1 MPGHTQGESIPM
13 ESGTSLKIRLI
24 FSAAVLMCGGAA
36 SFTYGVVSNASLLIH
51 GALFCL
57 AALAGLFLLW
67 TIHSQLILPLR
78 TIRDYAHAVAAG
90 SKAACPLS
98 PMPREY
104 ADLRDSI
111 CAMVTTLAKAVDDAQ
126 HKGDEAE
133 RLAAD
138 SNRALQESRAAEAQ
152 IRQLLNDMNTASQ
165 KAATAATSIF
175 AGVRELGQNMENV
188 DNDVLLQ
195 RERMQ
200 EASQAIEQINTAI
213 QDIAQKTGKAAQ
225 DAEMARQGAVTGAQG
240 VREAVTSI
248 EHVKEGIL
256 SLKETM
262 TSLGQQAEGIGAVL
276 GVITDIADQTN
287 LLALNAAIEAARA
300 GEAGRGF
307 AVVADEVRKLAE
319 KTMNATR
326 EVGDSLHNIQV
337 KARENVQAVDAA
349 AQDIINS
356 ASTAE
361 QAAADVNRIAE
372 FVQQAANEVS
382 AIAAASNA
390 QTAASEQ
397 VHRGVTE
404 VNTVAATT
412 AEHVN
417 NSIRVLVEISG
428 QAEELDAIIGA
439 MGKGKLAG
447 VVDSDNLISWTD
459 ELSVGIGIIDEQH
472 KGLVDLINELNAA
485 MRQRRSDAVL
495 VGVLERLKQYTVKHF
510 ATEEEFFD
518 KFGYP
523 DAPAHKKAHRDLVE
537 KVLAFEAGLKSG
549 RAKVTMEIMRFLKD
563 WLVGHIM
570 GTDKRYAPFLNGKGV
585 H

>member
-1 MPGHTQGESIPM
+1 M
-13 ESGTSLKIRLI
+13 EAGISLKIRLI
-24 FSAAVLMCGGAA
+24 CSATLLMCGGAA
-36 SFTYGVVSNASLLIH
+36 SFTYGVFWDDSVIVHS
-51 GALFCL
+51 ALFSL
-57 AALAGLFLLW
+57 AWVAGLFLLW
-67 TIHSQLILPLR
+67 TIHRQLILPLR
-78 TIRDYAHAVAAG
+78 AIRSYAHEVAAG
-90 SKAACPLS
+90 GSATCPS
-98 PMPREY
+98 TSMPREY
-104 ADLRDSI
+104 AELRDSL
-111 CAMVTTLAKAVDDAQ
+111 CTMVTSLAKAVEDARR
-126 HKGDEAE
+126 KGDEAE

-138 SNRALQESRAAEAQ
+138 STKALEESREAEAQ
-152 IRQLLNDMNTASQ
+152 IRKLLNDMNIASQ
-165 KAATAATSIF
+165 KAVSASTSIF
-175 AGVRELGQNMENV
+175 AGVRELSQNMENV
-188 DNDVLLQ
+188 DNDVIMQ
-195 RERMQ
+195 RERMK

-213 QDIAQKTGKAAQ
+213 LDIAHNTGKAAE
-225 DAEMARQGAVTGAQG
+225 DAEMAHKGAFTGAQG
-240 VREAVTSI
+240 VREAVASI
-248 EHVKEGIL
+248 EQVKGRIL

-326 EVGDSLHNIQV
+326 EVGESLHSIQT
-337 KARENVQAVDAA
+337 KARENVQAVDSA
-349 AQDIINS
+349 AQDIIAS
-356 ASTAE
+356 AHTAE
-361 QAAADVNRIAE
+361 QAAADVNRIAD

-397 VHRGVTE
+397 VRRGVTE
-404 VNTVAATT
+404 VNAVAAAT

-447 VVDSDNLISWTD
+447 VVDSDQLISWTD
-459 ELSVGIGIIDEQH
+459 DLSVGVGIIDEQH

-485 MRQRRSDAVL
+485 MRQRRSDSVL

-523 DAPAHKKAHRDLVE
+523 DSASHKKAHHELVQ
-537 KVLAFEAGLKSG
+537 KVLDFEAELKSG

-570 GTDKRYAPFLNGKGV
+570 GTDKRYGPFLNSKGV
-585 H
+585 R

>member
-1 MPGHTQGESIPM
+1 M
-13 ESGTSLKIRLI
+13 EAGTSLKIRL
-24 FSAAVLMCGGAA
+24 FSAAAVLMCGGAA
-36 SFTYGVVSNASLLIH
+36 SFAYSAFWDESLMVHASL
-51 GALFCL
+51 FSV
-57 AALAGLFLLW
+57 AALSGLFLLW
-67 TIHSQLILPLR
+67 TIHSQLMLPLR
-78 TIRDYAHAVAAG
+78 TIRNYARGVANG
-90 SKAACPLS
+90 SSAACPLDS
-98 PMPREY
+98 MPREY
-104 ADLRDSI
+104 SDLRDSI
-111 CAMVTTLAKAVDDAQ
+111 CAMVESLAKALDDAQ
-126 HKGDEAE
+126 RKGDEAQ

-138 SNRALQESRAAEAQ
+138 SNKALQESREAEAQ
-152 IRQLLNDMNTASQ
+152 IRKLLNDMNTASQ
-165 KAATAATSIF
+165 KAANASASIF

-188 DNDVLLQ
+188 DNDVIMQ
-195 RERMQ
+195 RERMR

-213 QDIAQKTGKAAQ
+213 QDIAHNTGKAAE
-225 DAEMARQGAVTGAQG
+225 DAEMARSGAVTGAQG
-240 VREAVTSI
+240 VRAAVTSI
-248 EHVKEGIL
+248 DQVKGRIL

-262 TSLGQQAEGIGAVL
+262 TSLGQQAEGIGAVV

-326 EVGDSLHNIQV
+326 EVGESLRSIQT

-361 QAAADVNRIAE
+361 QAAEDVNRIAD

-397 VHRGVTE
+397 VRRGVTE
-404 VNTVAATT
+404 VNTVAADT

-447 VVDSDNLISWTD
+447 VVDSDQLISWTD
-459 ELSVGIGIIDEQH
+459 DLSVGVGIIDEQH

-485 MRQRRSDAVL
+485 MRQRRSDSVL

-523 DAPAHKKAHRDLVE
+523 DTASHKKAHHDLVE
-537 KVLAFEAGLKSG
+537 KVLAFEAELKSG

-570 GTDKRYAPFLNGKGV
+570 GTDKRYGPFLNSKGV

>member
-1 MPGHTQGESIPM
+1 MSMQAE
-13 ESGTSLKIRLI
+13 TSLKVRLI
-24 FSAAVLMCGGAA
+24 ASAAVLMCGGAA
-36 SFTYGVVSNASLLIH
+36 SFTYGAFWDESLLVH
-51 GALFCL
+51 AGLFSV

-67 TIHSQLILPLR
+67 TIHSQLMLPLR
-78 TIRDYAHAVAAG
+78 TIRDYAHSVAAG
-90 SKAACPLS
+90 STAACPID
-98 PMPREY
+98 PMPQEY
-104 ADLRDSI
+104 SDLRDSI
-111 CAMVTTLAKAVDDAQ
+111 CSMVTTLAKAVDDAR

-133 RLAAD
+133 RLASD
-138 SNRALQESRAAEAQ
+138 SNNALQESRAVEVQ
-152 IRQLLNDMNTASQ
+152 IRKLLNDMNIASQ
-165 KAATAATSIF
+165 KAATASSSIF
-175 AGVRELGQNMENV
+175 AGVRELGQNMESV

-200 EASQAIEQINTAI
+200 EASHAIEQINIAI
-213 QDIAQKTGKAAQ
+213 QDIAQNTGKAAE
-225 DAEMARQGAVTGAQG
+225 DAEMARQGAVAGAQG
-240 VREAVTSI
+240 VRASVASI
-248 EHVKEGIL
+248 EHVKGGIL

-326 EVGDSLHNIQV
+326 EVGESLRSIQT

-349 AQDIINS
+349 AQDIISS

-361 QAAADVNRIAE
+361 QAAEDVNRIAE

-397 VHRGVTE
+397 VRRGVTE
-404 VNTVAATT
+404 VNAVAAAT

-447 VVDSDNLISWTD
+447 VVDSDQLISWTD
-459 ELSVGIGIIDEQH
+459 DLSVGVAIIDEQH

-495 VGVLERLKQYTVKHF
+495 VGVLERLKLYTVKHF
-510 ATEEEFFD
+510 ATEEEIFD

-523 DAPAHKKAHRDLVE
+523 DAGSHKKAHRELVE
-537 KVLAFEAGLKSG
+537 KVLAFEAELKSG

-570 GTDKRYAPFLNGKGV
+570 GTDKRYGPFLNSKGV
-585 H
+585 R

>member
-1 MPGHTQGESIPM
+1 M
-13 ESGTSLKIRLI
+13 EAGISLKIRLI
-24 FSAAVLMCGGAA
+24 CSATLLMCGGAA
-36 SFTYGVVSNASLLIH
+36 SFTYGVFWDDSVIVHS
-51 GALFCL
+51 ALFSL
-57 AALAGLFLLW
+57 AWVAGLFLLW
-67 TIHSQLILPLR
+67 TIHRQLILPLR
-78 TIRDYAHAVAAG
+78 AIRSYARDVAVGG
-90 SKAACPLS
+90 SATCPS
-98 PMPREY
+98 TSMPREY
-104 ADLRDSI
+104 AELRDSL
-111 CAMVTTLAKAVDDAQ
+111 CTMVTSLAKAVEDARR
-126 HKGDEAE
+126 KGDEAE

-138 SNRALQESRAAEAQ
+138 SNKALEESREAEAQ
-152 IRQLLNDMNTASQ
+152 IRKLLNDMNIASQ
-165 KAATAATSIF
+165 KAVSASTSIF
-175 AGVRELGQNMENV
+175 AGVRELSQNMENV
-188 DNDVLLQ
+188 DNDVIMQ
-195 RERMQ
+195 RERMK

-213 QDIAQKTGKAAQ
+213 LDIAHNTGKAAE
-225 DAEMARQGAVTGAQG
+225 DAEMAHQGAFTGAQG
-240 VREAVTSI
+240 VREAVASI
-248 EHVKEGIL
+248 EQVKGRIL

-326 EVGDSLHNIQV
+326 EVGESLRSIQT
-337 KARENVQAVDAA
+337 KARENVQAVDSA
-349 AQDIINS
+349 AQDIIAS
-356 ASTAE
+356 AHTAE
-361 QAAADVNRIAE
+361 QAAADVNRIAD

-397 VHRGVTE
+397 VRRGVTE
-404 VNTVAATT
+404 VNTVAAAT

-447 VVDSDNLISWTD
+447 VVDSDQLISWTVD
-459 ELSVGIGIIDEQH
+459 LSVGVGIIDEQH

-485 MRQRRSDAVL
+485 MRQRRSDSVL

-523 DAPAHKKAHRDLVE
+523 DSAAHKKAHHELVQ
-537 KVLAFEAGLKSG
+537 KVLDFEAELKSG

-570 GTDKRYAPFLNGKGV
+570 GTDKRYGPFLNSKGV
-585 H
+585 R

>member
-1 MPGHTQGESIPM
+1 M
-13 ESGTSLKIRLI
+13 EAGTSLKIRL
-24 FSAAVLMCGGAA
+24 FSAAAVLMCGGAA
-36 SFTYGVVSNASLLIH
+36 SFAYSAFWDESLMVHASL
-51 GALFCL
+51 FSV
-57 AALAGLFLLW
+57 AALSGLFLLW
-67 TIHSQLILPLR
+67 TIHSQLMLPLR
-78 TIRDYAHAVAAG
+78 TIRNYARGVANG
-90 SKAACPLS
+90 SSAACPLD
-98 PMPREY
+98 PMPKEY
-104 ADLRDSI
+104 SDLRDSI
-111 CAMVTTLAKAVDDAQ
+111 CAMVESLAKALDDAQ
-126 HKGDEAE
+126 RKGDEAQ

-138 SNRALQESRAAEAQ
+138 SNKALQESREAEVQ
-152 IRQLLNDMNTASQ
+152 IRKLLNDMNIASQ
-165 KAATAATSIF
+165 KAANASASIF

-188 DNDVLLQ
+188 DNDVIMQ
-195 RERMQ
+195 RERMR

-213 QDIAQKTGKAAQ
+213 QDIAHNTGKAAE
-225 DAEMARQGAVTGAQG
+225 DAEMARNGAVTGAQG
-240 VREAVTSI
+240 VRAAVTSI
-248 EHVKEGIL
+248 GQVKGRIL

-262 TSLGQQAEGIGAVL
+262 TSLGQQAEGIGAVV

-326 EVGDSLHNIQV
+326 EVGESLRSIQT

-361 QAAADVNRIAE
+361 QAAEDVNHIAD

-397 VHRGVTE
+397 VRRGVTE
-404 VNTVAATT
+404 VNTVAAAT

-447 VVDSDNLISWTD
+447 VVDSDQLISWTD
-459 ELSVGIGIIDEQH
+459 DLSVGVGIIDEQH

-485 MRQRRSDAVL
+485 MRQRRSDSVL

-510 ATEEEFFD
+510 ATEEELFD

-523 DAPAHKKAHRDLVE
+523 DTASHKKAHHDLVE
-537 KVLAFEAGLKSG
+537 KVLAFEAELRSG

-570 GTDKRYAPFLNGKGV
+570 GTDKRYGPFLNSKGV

>member
-1 MPGHTQGESIPM
+1 M
-13 ESGTSLKIRLI
+13 EAGISLKVRLI
-24 FSAAVLMCGGAA
+24 CSATLLMCGGAA
-36 SFTYGVVSNASLLIH
+36 SFTYGVFWDDSVIVHS
-51 GALFCL
+51 ALFSL
-57 AALAGLFLLW
+57 AWVAGLFLLW
-67 TIHSQLILPLR
+67 TIHRQLILPLR
-78 TIRDYAHAVAAG
+78 TIRSYARDVAAG
-90 SKAACPLS
+90 GSATCPS
-98 PMPREY
+98 TSMPREY
-104 ADLRDSI
+104 ADLRDSLFT
-111 CAMVTTLAKAVDDAQ
+111 MVTSLAKAVEDARR
-126 HKGDEAE
+126 KGDEAE

-138 SNRALQESRAAEAQ
+138 SNKALQESREAEAQ
-152 IRQLLNDMNTASQ
+152 IRKLLNDMNIASQ
-165 KAATAATSIF
+165 KAVSASTSIF
-175 AGVRELGQNMENV
+175 AGVRELSQNMENV
-188 DNDVLLQ
+188 DNDVIMQ
-195 RERMQ
+195 RERMK

-213 QDIAQKTGKAAQ
+213 LDIAHNTGKAAE
-225 DAEMARQGAVTGAQG
+225 DAEMAHKGAFTGAQG
-240 VREAVTSI
+240 VREAVASI
-248 EHVKEGIL
+248 EQVKGRIL

-326 EVGDSLHNIQV
+326 EVGESLRSIQA
-337 KARENVQAVDAA
+337 KARENVQAVDSA
-349 AQDIINS
+349 AQDIIAS
-356 ASTAE
+356 AHTAE
-361 QAAADVNRIAE
+361 QAAADVNRIAD

-382 AIAAASNA
+382 AIADASNA

-397 VHRGVTE
+397 VRRGVTE
-404 VNTVAATT
+404 VNAVAAAT

-447 VVDSDNLISWTD
+447 VVDSDQLISWTD
-459 ELSVGIGIIDEQH
+459 DLSVGVGIIDEQH

-485 MRQRRSDAVL
+485 MRQRRSDSVL

-523 DAPAHKKAHRDLVE
+523 DSAAHKKAHHELVQ
-537 KVLAFEAGLKSG
+537 KVLDFEAELKSG

-570 GTDKRYAPFLNGKGV
+570 GTDKRYGPFLNSKGV
-585 H
+585 R

>member
-1 MPGHTQGESIPM
+1 MPM
-13 ESGTSLKIRLI
+13 EAGTSLKVRLI
-24 FSAAVLMCGGAA
+24 CSAAALMCGGAA
-36 SFTYGVVSNASLLIH
+36 SFTYGVFWDESFMVHA
-51 GALFCL
+51 ALFSI
-57 AALAGLFLLW
+57 AWVAGLFLLW
-67 TIHSQLILPLR
+67 TIHSQLMLPLR
-78 TIRDYAHAVAAG
+78 IIREYAHSVAAG
-90 SKAACPLS
+90 NTAACPIS
-98 PMPREY
+98 RMPREY

-111 CAMVTTLAKAVDDAQ
+111 CAMVATLAKAVDDAR

-152 IRQLLNDMNTASQ
+152 IRQLLNDMNIASQ
-165 KAATAATSIF
+165 KAASAASSIF

-213 QDIAQKTGKAAQ
+213 LDIAQNTGKAAE
-225 DAEMARQGAVTGAQG
+225 DADMARQGAVTGAQG
-240 VREAVTSI
+240 VREAVASI
-248 EHVKEGIL
+248 EHVKDGIL

-326 EVGDSLHNIQV
+326 EVGESLRNIQA

-349 AQDIINS
+349 AQDIISS

-397 VHRGVTE
+397 VRRGVTE
-404 VNTVAATT
+404 VNAVAAAT

-447 VVDSDNLISWTD
+447 VVDSDHLISWTD
-459 ELSVGIGIIDEQH
+459 ELSVGIGIIDNQH

-537 KVLAFEAGLKSG
+537 KVLAFEAELKSG

-570 GTDKRYAPFLNGKGV
+570 GTDKRYGPFLNSKGV

>member
-1 MPGHTQGESIPM
+1 MPM
-13 ESGTSLKIRLI
+13 EAGTSLKVRLI
-24 FSAAVLMCGGAA
+24 CSAAALMCGGAA
-36 SFTYGVVSNASLLIH
+36 SFTYGVFWDESFMVHA
-51 GALFCL
+51 ALFSI
-57 AALAGLFLLW
+57 AWVAGLFLLW
-67 TIHSQLILPLR
+67 TIHSQLMLPLR
-78 TIRDYAHAVAAG
+78 IIRKYAHDVAEG
-90 SKAACPLS
+90 SKAACPSS
-98 PMPREY
+98 PMPKEY
-104 ADLRDSI
+104 ADLRESI
-111 CAMVTTLAKAVDDAQ
+111 CAMVTTLAKAVDEAR

-138 SNRALQESRAAEAQ
+138 SNQALQESRAAEAQ
-152 IRQLLNDMNTASQ
+152 IRQLLNDMNIASQ
-165 KAATAATSIF
+165 KAASAASSIF

-200 EASQAIEQINTAI
+200 EASRAIEQINTAI
-213 QDIAQKTGKAAQ
+213 QDIAQNTGKAAE
-225 DAEMARQGAVTGAQG
+225 DADMARQGAITGAQG
-240 VREAVTSI
+240 VREAVASI

-326 EVGDSLHNIQV
+326 EVGESLRNIQA

-349 AQDIINS
+349 AQDIISS

-397 VHRGVTE
+397 VRRGVTE
-404 VNTVAATT
+404 VNAVAAAT

-459 ELSVGIGIIDEQH
+459 ELSVGIGIIDDQH

-518 KFGYP
+518 KFGYS
-523 DAPAHKKAHRDLVE
+523 DAATHKKAHRDLVE
-537 KVLAFEAGLKSG
+537 KVLAFEAELKSG

-570 GTDKRYAPFLNGKGV
+570 GTDKRYGPFLNSKGV